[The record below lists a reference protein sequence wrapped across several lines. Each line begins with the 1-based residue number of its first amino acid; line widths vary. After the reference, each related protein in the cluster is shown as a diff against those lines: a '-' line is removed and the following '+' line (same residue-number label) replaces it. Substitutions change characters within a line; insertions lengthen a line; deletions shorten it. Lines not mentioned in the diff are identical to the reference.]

1 WQTPGSLGT
10 VTPFCLRCFAPLMK
24 TPDPFPPD
32 PPDPDP
38 DNPLSLSRFPPLN
51 SPASRSPKTFRS
63 LLQTPPRSSVSKV
76 LSSSQTA
83 AASAKA
89 NPNSSAVPSFSRSTG
104 IVQFDSQNFKI
115 LPPKS
120 PIQTNRASKLSPFP
134 PPLNPLPKS
143 PIPPS
148 NQNPNCSSS
157 TAKTPILNPNPNFC
171 SSSATHHPPPPLNVQ
186 PPPPYP
192 KTHNS
197 TSTPPVDPP
206 PLVERIRK
214 SQDKSLSRQAPPSF
228 SDSGRPRV
236 LIPDSVFQK
245 GAELHRDFIICYFN
259 GRPPPFNHIQ
269 SVLNHLWGK
278 GRRVEIHTNPLS
290 RSMLVRIPSDYL
302 RQKIL
307 EKRVWYVGDSMF
319 QAVQWT
325 SSASPSSPPL
335 DSIQIWAHLTGIPL
349 DLRHQQGLSLVAGL
363 VGEPKETD
371 DFTLNLVSLTL
382 SHVKVEVDLTIPLPS
397 VVEFTRES
405 GEVVEVSVAYPWVP
419 PTCSHCKELGH
430 IMKNCLQVPLPAKPA
445 VSTSKPKGKKSS
457 NVNMDPTDKAT
468 DKGKSAPTNDPKDSA
483 KSPGPSTSHEV
494 PVSLAPPAASLSPQ
508 GSSAPSPLSQP
519 PPVPIPV
526 TQTTLRTLNSKISS
540 QLVPYNHS
548 PPSSSPDSYTKP
560 PLKRPRPGHS
570 SQVFS
575 SFTDQLNFFAQT
587 PQPSKAPAAFPLH
600 LNLSSNPF
608 SILVP
613 HDPLHPEEVID

>member
-1 WQTPGSLGT
+1 GRLHHLKRNNSSPPVPKTNKWVANPWFLGNSNS
-10 VTPFCLRCFAPLMK
+10 VLSPLLRTADDNP
-24 TPDPFPPD
+24 PDPF

-51 SPASRSPKTFRS
+51 SPASRSPKTSRS

-76 LSSSQTA
+76 SSSTQTA

-104 IVQFDSQNFKI
+104 TVQFDSQNFKI
-115 LPPKS
+115 LPLKS
-120 PIQTNRASKLSPFP
+120 PIQTNRASKLSPFA
-134 PPLNPLPKS
+134 PPLNPLPKF

-157 TAKTPILNPNPNFC
+157 TAKTPILNPDPNLC

-197 TSTPPVDPP
+197 TSTPPVDP

-278 GRRVEIHTNPLS
+278 GLC
-290 RSMLVRIPSDYL
+290 
-302 RQKIL
+302 K
-307 EKRVWYVGDSMF
+307 
-319 QAVQWT
+319 
-325 SSASPSSPPL
+325 
-335 DSIQIWAHLTGIPL
+335 
-349 DLRHQQGLSLVAGL
+349 
-363 VGEPKETD
+363 
-371 DFTLNLVSLTL
+371 VS
-382 SHVKVEVDLTIPLPS
+382 
-397 VVEFTRES
+397 
-405 GEVVEVSVAYPWVP
+405 W
-419 PTCSHCKELGH
+419 
-430 IMKNCLQVPLPAKPA
+430 
-445 VSTSKPKGKKSS
+445 
-457 NVNMDPTDKAT
+457 
-468 DKGKSAPTNDPKDSA
+468 
-483 KSPGPSTSHEV
+483 PSTSHEV

-526 TQTTLRTLNSKISS
+526 TQTTLPTLNLKTSN

-570 SQVFS
+570 SQGCLYWTWTERNARLHRNTSRPFDVITRLLDRQIKDRILSFRTFNPSVS
-575 SFTDQLNFFAQT
+575 SIMMQQW
-587 PQPSKAPAAFPLH
+587 
-600 LNLSSNPF
+600 LS
-608 SILVP
+608 
-613 HDPLHPEEVID
+613 